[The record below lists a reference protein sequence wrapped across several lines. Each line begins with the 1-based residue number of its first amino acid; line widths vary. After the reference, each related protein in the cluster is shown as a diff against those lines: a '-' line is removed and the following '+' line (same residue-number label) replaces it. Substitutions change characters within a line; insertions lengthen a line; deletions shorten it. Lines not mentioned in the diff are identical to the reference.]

1 MMANFGESLLTNHSM
16 QRQNVYYEISTE
28 CSTATSAPMLQLRQF
43 STSSSNGSGGGIFN
57 RIRGF
62 FENRQEEK
70 KLEKVKQRIEIMST
84 LPAWNLKAFA
94 DELDSAL
101 SDWTT
106 KIPGMGNMKTIKG
119 MKENKR
125 IINIFMEELGE
136 KAQLN
141 DLVHMDRKQKV

>member
-1 MMANFGESLLTNHSM
+1 
-16 QRQNVYYEISTE
+16 
-28 CSTATSAPMLQLRQF
+28 
-43 STSSSNGSGGGIFN
+43 
-57 RIRGF
+57 
-62 FENRQEEK
+62 
-70 KLEKVKQRIEIMST
+70 MST
-84 LPAWNLKAFA
+84 LPAWNLKAFV

-125 IINIFMEELGE
+125 ILNIFVEELGE
-136 KAQLN
+136 NAQLN